1 MVPKV
6 VKQMNKKPL
15 LKTLGTSVI
24 NNPLSPSFLVLKLK
38 LVITVL
44 LMDII
49 VLVVI
54 YILLKSL
61 ELGCTNCSVSTHAHP
76 VSFILIMNMVIQ
88 NNRKHP
94 QFVRKLKMREGS
106 FSFITL
112 DQARLG
118 YIGGLVG
125 LQG

>member
-1 MVPKV
+1 M
-6 VKQMNKKPL
+6 
-15 LKTLGTSVI
+15 
-24 NNPLSPSFLVLKLK
+24 SF
-38 LVITVL
+38 
-44 LMDII
+44 
-49 VLVVI
+49 VVI
-54 YILLKSL
+54 LIYEKSV
-61 ELGCTNCSVSTHAHP
+61 EPGFTNCSFSTHAHP

-125 LQG
+125 PQG